1 MRFAFCVVAKHLAQ
15 LLYVV
20 HRDVPWVKHDCKV
33 LIMADADKPR
43 MTKTCCADDPPAQAI
58 IG

>member
-1 MRFAFCVVAKHLAQ
+1 

-33 LIMADADKPR
+33 LIMADAGKLR
-43 MTKTCCADDPPAQAI
+43 TTKTCRTNARQRRTSTEDGIDRQSRAL
-58 IG
+58 